1 MCAAS
6 GQSCDTETCCSGLKC
21 CTGGPVQA
29 LDGSVGGG
37 LCRALCPV
45 SDRNA
50 KRDFVPV
57 DPKQVLDALS
67 KLPISTWTYKTEQPA
82 ARHIGPM
89 AQDFMAAFHVGS
101 NDKTIFQ
108 IDGDGVA
115 FAAIQAL
122 NAEVKRLE
130 KQNADMGVEIRALR
144 SELRGAKRTSGP
156 APTEP

>member
-1 MCAAS
+1 
-6 GQSCDTETCCSGLKC
+6 
-21 CTGGPVQA
+21 V
-29 LDGSVGGG
+29 
-37 LCRALCPV
+37 CRNICPI

-50 KRDFVPV
+50 KRDFAPV
-57 DPKQVLDALS
+57 DSKQVLEMLS
-67 KLPISTWTYKTEQPA
+67 RLPISTWSYKTEESG

-101 NDKTIFQ
+101 SDKTIFQ

-130 KQNADMGVEIRALR
+130 KQNVELAAEIRALR
-144 SELRGAKRTSGP
+144 SGRQRGNASPRSEGNGS
-156 APTEP
+156 EPHR